1 MAKRG
6 GFPGGMP
13 GNMNN
18 LMKQAQRMQRQM
30 EEAQKELEEKEV
42 TAKAGIKALRNFL
55 KSIGMPGNF
64 AELGASENDIEH
76 MAHTACYGNG
86 GSGKI
91 GGFAALSEEDVA
103 NIYRLML

>member
-1 MAKRG
+1 MHHDVMRFAKLAVRVWG
-6 GFPGGMP
+6 C
-13 GNMNN
+13 
-18 LMKQAQRMQRQM
+18 QM
-30 EEAQKELEEKEV
+30 DYDHPEV
-42 TAKAGIKALRNFL
+42 TAKAGIQALRNFL

-64 AELGASENDIEH
+64 AELGASENDIAH

-86 GSGKI
+86 GSGHI